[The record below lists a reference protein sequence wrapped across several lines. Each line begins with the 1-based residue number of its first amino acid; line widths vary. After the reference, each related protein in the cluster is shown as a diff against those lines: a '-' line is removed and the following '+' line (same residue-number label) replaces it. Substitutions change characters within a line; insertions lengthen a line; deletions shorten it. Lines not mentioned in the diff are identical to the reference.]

1 MYVIIVGEIIAKSL
15 YEGASADEALL
26 LTARV
31 MGTFAC
37 AAYVSSVKSNGSASS
52 PACAKQD
59 DLLLY
64 IGKTLGVSLLSI
76 VGGSLVTSAF
86 AIIGQRQGTG
96 RKVNI
101 L

>member
-1 MYVIIVGEIIAKSL
+1 
-15 YEGASADEALL
+15 
-26 LTARV
+26 

-37 AAYVSSVKSNGSASS
+37 AAYVSSVKSHSSASS
-52 PACAKQD
+52 PGCVAQD

-64 IGKTLGVSLLSI
+64 ASKDLGVSLLAI
-76 VGGSLVTSAF
+76 MGGSLATSAF
-86 AIIGQRQGTG
+86 ASIGQRQGTG